1 MPFQQLQRIRK
12 CADVSCQD
20 IHKNRAYPPKQ
31 KSKFATMQEQRPLTQ
46 FSKGSGCGCKIQ
58 PAVLTELLSGLRVGA
73 ENFDRILV
81 GNNHN
86 DDCSVYDLGN
96 GQYLLQTVDF
106 FTPMVNDGSVFG
118 MAAAANAL
126 SDIYAMGGKP
136 IMANAIFGWPIDE
149 LSLIEARKVL
159 QGGHDICKQFGVPL
173 VGGHSIDSKDPLFG
187 LSVTGLVSAEN
198 LKVNS
203 GAKQGDVIVLTK
215 SLGIGILA
223 AGHKRGLN
231 SAEQNEALYSHLTR
245 VNSVGYELGKV
256 AGVHSMTDVTGFGLL
271 GHLVEI
277 CQASGLFAELSADLI
292 PKIEEARA
300 LAAQF
305 VMPDNAM
312 RNWNTYEKYCEMNS
326 ADAFAWITDPQTNG
340 GLLLSVSEDSVS
352 KVQEILKSNGDEF
365 HVIGK
370 MIEVSR
376 DTECCVRL

>member
-1 MPFQQLQRIRK
+1 
-12 CADVSCQD
+12 
-20 IHKNRAYPPKQ
+20 
-31 KSKFATMQEQRPLTQ
+31 MQEQRPLTQ

-187 LSVTGLVSAEN
+187 LSVTGLVTAEN

-203 GAKQGDVIVLTK
+203 GAKQGDVIILTK

-277 CQASGLFAELSADLI
+277 CQASGLLAELSAGLI

-312 RNWNTYEKYCEMNS
+312 RNWNTYEKHCEMNS